1 MNDDMLH
8 PATARVPSSRLTCS
22 QCERMIQDAVDG
34 ALLPDDQTQFDLH
47 LAGCPGCSR
56 VYKDALEGLGFL
68 ADLKA
73 DPPEPSSL
81 LLSRILA
88 QTSGNPEIALPIS
101 RSETILVGLPRNDYP
116 AGHLATVLPFR
127 QSEKR
132 ALPARMLHAIM
143 QPRFAMT
150 AAMAFFSIAL
160 TMNLLGI
167 SPRDVHLSSLK
178 PSSLRRSYWNAH
190 IRVVQYYDSL
200 RIVYELES
208 RLNEMRQ
215 ADDDQDAGKHTPQ
228 KKEPDKPLPSGNG
241 AHSRVH
247 APQRLDGRRN
257 SDSHQ
262 SASPRPSAMLVSADT
277 LLLAA
282 SAAGNRGEGARV

>member
-8 PATARVPSSRLTCS
+8 PATARVPSSRLTCA
-22 QCERMIQDAVDG
+22 QCERMIQDAIDG

-56 VYKDALEGLGFL
+56 VYADALEGLSFL
-68 ADLKA
+68 EDLKS

-81 LLSRILA
+81 LLTRILA
-88 QTSGNPEIALPIS
+88 QTSGNPEVALPI
-101 RSETILVGLPRNDYP
+101 RRGETILVGLPRNDYP

-127 QSEKR
+127 QPERRKWHQR
-132 ALPARMLHAIM
+132 IVHAAM

-167 SPRDVHLSSLK
+167 SPRDFRFSSLSPTSINHSFWAGK
-178 PSSLRRSYWNAH
+178 A
-190 IRVVQYYDSL
+190 RVVRYYDNL

-208 RLNEMRQ
+208 RVNEMRQ
-215 ADDDQDAGKHTPQ
+215 ADDDRNAGKPAPAPAKQDPQ
-228 KKEPDKPLPSGNG
+228 PDPGAGNKS
-241 AHSRVH
+241 HSRLH
-247 APQRLDGRRN
+247 APRPQPEPREPL
-257 SDSHQ
+257 
-262 SASPRPSAMLVSADT
+262 RPSAMLLPVQS
-277 LLLAA
+277 LLPAA